1 MVFAQ
6 LGIHRRIQRTAK
18 VSKSE
23 GVLFQNKLFGTRPRN
38 PRNPRNPRKW
48 CHDLLLG
55 TSPTRAGGQ
64 DDVSSQANSLKL
76 AKPDSENTPRR
87 SKAVLE
93 SAGTRRSSLAL
104 PSSSRS
110 YTQSIVFVAK
120 RASMVPFEHPLSQ
133 NGFC

>member
-23 GVLFQNKLFGTRPRN
+23 GVLLQNKLFGTRPRN
-38 PRNPRNPRKW
+38 PRNPRNPRKPRNPRNPQKW
-48 CHDLLLG
+48 CHDPLLG

-76 AKPDSENTPRR
+76 GDFPSSLLNIFPNICSEMYPSLRLPLSLPWHLISSQDRPRR
-87 SKAVLE
+87 PCAVRE
-93 SAGTRRSSLAL
+93 VT
-104 PSSSRS
+104 
-110 YTQSIVFVAK
+110 
-120 RASMVPFEHPLSQ
+120 
-133 NGFC
+133 